1 MIVAPTPAT
10 DATTGATYN
19 NYVAAI
25 GTHRKTA
32 TLDQVTTLD
41 PGPEAVTSFLRAW
54 PSADLTVQLYS
65 SLPNSLHFTETLP
78 QELFMIQK
86 LIFPASWKSLALVP
100 EKVEVT

>member
-1 MIVAPTPAT
+1 MSAS
-10 DATTGATYN
+10 
-19 NYVAAI
+19 
-25 GTHRKTA
+25 
-32 TLDQVTTLD
+32 
-41 PGPEAVTSFLRAW
+41 SFLRAW

-100 EKVEVT
+100 ERVEVT